1 MAAKRHALFGALL
14 ASVFPASLLDS
25 AAPPAPAVAE
35 DPVLRVVILGSGTP
49 VPSRTQA
56 GTAILVQAGGDTLL
70 FDCGRGCTTR
80 LAQVDPALLPK
91 IDRLFVTHLHSDH
104 VVGIPDLWLNGW
116 MRGRVGPLRIWGPKG
131 SDAMMAGLRRAF
143 AADIGYRRADG
154 IPANDAGI
162 APAVSVVRRDGVV
175 YRSGD
180 LTVTAFA
187 VKHGDVPAFGYRID
201 KDAHA
206 VLISGDTAATPAL
219 PRYGQGVDVA
229 LVEVASPP
237 MAAYVRRSFSA
248 EQAKK
253 ILDLHLSAEEAGDAL
268 AAMRPGLAVYYH
280 SVTGEAADAALLA
293 ATRRRYAGRME
304 VGRDLMAVSV
314 YADRVVV
321 DPAD

>member
-1 MAAKRHALFGALL
+1 MKALALAALL
-14 ASVFPASLLDS
+14 AAG
-25 AAPPAPAVAE
+25 APVALAEPVAPTITVAE
-35 DPVLRVVILGSGTP
+35 EPALRVTILGSGTP

-56 GTAILVQAGGDTLL
+56 GTAILVQAGGDNLL

-80 LAQVDPALLPK
+80 LAQVDPALLPR
-91 IDRLFVTHLHSDH
+91 IDRLFLTHLHSDH

-116 MRGRVGPLRIWGPKG
+116 TQGRAAPLRVWGPKG
-131 SDAMMAGLRRAF
+131 SDAMMAGLRQAF

-154 IPANDAGI
+154 IPASDAGI
-162 APAVSVVRRDGVV
+162 APAVSIVGGDGVV
-175 YRSGD
+175 YRSDD
-180 LTVTAFA
+180 LRVTALA

-201 KDAHA
+201 KGAHS

-219 PRYGQGVDVA
+219 ARYGEGVDVA

-237 MAAYVRRSFSA
+237 MIAYVRRSFSA
-248 EQAKK
+248 EQAQR
-253 ILDLHLSAEEAGDAL
+253 ILALHLTAEEAGDAL
-268 AAMRPGLAVYYH
+268 AAMRPRLAVYYH

-293 ATRRRYAGRME
+293 ATRARYTGRVE
-304 VGRDLMAVSV
+304 VGRDLMAIAV